1 MSRSHRSRPFH
12 KPPICAA
19 TGAARFRDRADAM
32 LAIRSM
38 TFAASKRVALGLEAR
53 PVPIRAYVCDFCSHG
68 FHLTRMPLSE
78 YLELAGHA
86 DSEAVAA

>member
-1 MSRSHRSRPFH
+1 MSRSNRSRPFH

-19 TGAARFRDRADAM
+19 TGKARFRDRADAT

-38 TFAASKRVALGLEAR
+38 TFAASKRVALGLEPR
-53 PVPIRAYVCDFCSHG
+53 PVPIRSYKCESCGGH
-68 FHLTRMPLSE
+68 HLTRMPLSV
-78 YLELAGHA
+78 YLELAGLV

>member
-19 TGAARFRDRADAM
+19 TGKARFRDRADAM

-38 TFAASKRVALGLEAR
+38 TFAASKRAAFGLDLR
-53 PVPIRAYVCDFCSHG
+53 PVPTRQYKCEACGGH
-68 FHLTRMPLSE
+68 HLTRMPLSV